1 MLDNFMVNEI
11 PEFTGQEESYWVNPD
26 IKLDPKYTRTVID
39 ILANMSNDDIVRSLN
54 ILNDHQDAD
63 FNKISYFKE
72 AAKKMKLNGAR
83 ISFPTNKQ
91 SRYMLMQV
99 LKNRN
104 LLTDLGNGNYMYY
117 SNKSP
122 YALIWNSVQKKLYKK
137 AARNVEYIVKSKL
150 NEFNQTNGNME
161 GSWYKKYQQPDN
173 TSEVESAKNGGV
185 LKASGGLNFNL
196 AVGNNEKK
204 NIKLPNGL
212 TIPLLSSINPAKLP
226 DGGFDDFNQAVIYND
241 EDLLDSNR
249 LKRVWNK
256 KTGKYELAKRGD
268 QAATDNISTG
278 NKLYDVEGVEG
289 SQEKDENLYKVS
301 WNENWINRLM
311 NNPKLAEAFARRYM
325 ALNEATDKE

>member
-11 PEFTGQEESYWVNPD
+11 PEFAGQEESYWVNPD

-72 AAKKMKLNGAR
+72 AAKKMKLNGVH

-122 YALIWNSVQKKLYKK
+122 YALIWDSVQKKLY
-137 AARNVEYIVKSKL
+137 
-150 NEFNQTNGNME
+150 
-161 GSWYKKYQQPDN
+161 
-173 TSEVESAKNGGV
+173 
-185 LKASGGLNFNL
+185 
-196 AVGNNEKK
+196 
-204 NIKLPNGL
+204 
-212 TIPLLSSINPAKLP
+212 
-226 DGGFDDFNQAVIYND
+226 
-241 EDLLDSNR
+241 
-249 LKRVWNK
+249 
-256 KTGKYELAKRGD
+256 
-268 QAATDNISTG
+268 
-278 NKLYDVEGVEG
+278 
-289 SQEKDENLYKVS
+289 
-301 WNENWINRLM
+301 
-311 NNPKLAEAFARRYM
+311 
-325 ALNEATDKE
+325 